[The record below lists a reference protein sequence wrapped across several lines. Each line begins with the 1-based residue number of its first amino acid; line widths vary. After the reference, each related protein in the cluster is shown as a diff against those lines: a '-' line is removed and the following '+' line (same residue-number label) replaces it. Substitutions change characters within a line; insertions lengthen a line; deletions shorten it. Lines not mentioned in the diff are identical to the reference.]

1 MQEKVSGLY
10 IVMFLIGNNETS
22 AAVPVSAA
30 ENIASAL
37 ERGVTPRFACRS
49 AVRRLQNNVGLTFVF
64 AEKLYF
70 LRQ

>member
-30 ENIASAL
+30 ENTSPAPWG
-37 ERGVTPRFACRS
+37 GV
-49 AVRRLQNNVGLTFVF
+49 
-64 AEKLYF
+64 
-70 LRQ
+70 